1 MSLELTVPKLMREL
15 SHTQDS
21 NGPIFTGMTPW
32 DDRHPDEY
40 VPGPDRAA
48 ADAHSPTNIWQTWR
62 ILTLGVLNFG
72 LCISKKEKSKN
83 DHFFHFA
90 WLLANQHKY
99 TFHLLESLKSLKTLD
114 TL

>member
-21 NGPIFTGMTPW
+21 NGPIFTGMTSW

-72 LCISKKEKSKN
+72 LCI
-83 DHFFHFA
+83 
-90 WLLANQHKY
+90 
-99 TFHLLESLKSLKTLD
+99 
-114 TL
+114 